1 MALRLSEWLG
11 LGAAKPL
18 RLQAGGV
25 PAMPDVGDRCNAGVP
40 EVKMVGGK
48 SGATERENLLPANGG
63 GTKRRGQASEN
74 TELQTLAKR

>member
-1 MALRLSEWLG
+1 
-11 LGAAKPL
+11 
-18 RLQAGGV
+18 
-25 PAMPDVGDRCNAGVP
+25 MPDVGDRCNAGVP